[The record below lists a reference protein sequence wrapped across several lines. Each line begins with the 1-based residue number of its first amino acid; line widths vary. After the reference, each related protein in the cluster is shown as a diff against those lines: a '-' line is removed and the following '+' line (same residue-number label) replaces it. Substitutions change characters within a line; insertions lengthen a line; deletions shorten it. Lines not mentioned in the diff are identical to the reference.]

1 MSIDKYNSE
10 RYDEPTAYNS
20 LSAIEEKERKLHAF
34 RSLVYVCSPYAG
46 DIQKNVK
53 KTQHY
58 CRFVV
63 KKGYIPIAPHL
74 LFTQFLDDS
83 NPDERVLGL
92 HFGNAL
98 MSKCREVW
106 VFGSCISS
114 GMEQEINKA
123 KQNQYRIRYFTE
135 SCEEVRR

>member
-10 RYDEPTAYNS
+10 RYHEPTAYKA

-34 RSLVYVCSPYAG
+34 RPLVYVCSPYAG
-46 DIQKNVK
+46 DIQKN
-53 KTQHY
+53 
-58 CRFVV
+58 V

-106 VFGSCISS
+106 VFGNKVTN
-114 GMEQEINKA
+114 GMSIEIAKA
-123 KQNQYRIRYFTE
+123 KRNGQTIRYFTE
-135 SCEEVRR
+135 SCEEVSGNE